1 MGIKSL
7 KTVNNDFSFVDDGL
21 EVLTGADALAQII
34 KNRLAMWLGEW
45 FVTPNSGI
53 DYLGLF
59 NQSTFLED
67 RARIIFTNSIL
78 ADSRITKITKM
89 DIELNKSTRELTV
102 DFVAES
108 TEGLIAGSVT
118 T

>member
-1 MGIKSL
+1 MGIKTL
-7 KTVNNDFSFVDDGL
+7 KTVANDFSFVDDGL

-34 KNRLAMWLGEW
+34 KNRLAMWFGEW
-45 FVTPNSGI
+45 FVTPESGI

-67 RARIIFTNSIL
+67 RARIIFTNAIL

>member
-1 MGIKSL
+1 MGIKTL
-7 KTVNNDFSFVDDGL
+7 KVVNNDFSFVDDGL

-34 KNRLAMWLGEW
+34 GNRLAMWLGEW
-45 FVTPNSGI
+45 FATPLSGI

-67 RARIIFTNSIL
+67 RARIIFTNAIL

-89 DIELNKSTRELTV
+89 DIVLTSDRELTV

-108 TEGLIAGSVT
+108 TEGLIAGSVST
-118 T
+118 

>member
-1 MGIKSL
+1 MGIKTL
-7 KTVNNDFSFVDDGL
+7 KVVNNDFSFVDSGL

-34 KNRLAMWLGEW
+34 KNRLSMWLGEW
-45 FVTPNSGI
+45 FPAPLSGI

-59 NQSTFLED
+59 NQNVFLEE
-67 RARIIFTNSIL
+67 RARIIFTNAIL

-89 DIELNKSTRELTV
+89 EIELDNETRELTV

-108 TEGLIAGSVT
+108 TEGLIAGTVT